1 MSLTV
6 PGDSRGKSGKYDEFW
21 WDIDYPSFSSQ
32 AEAGQSVERQIEKV
46 ILMVKWHCSEPS
58 LI

>member
-32 AEAGQSVERQIEKV
+32 AEAGQLVESEKV
-46 ILMVKWHCSEPS
+46 ILMVDWHCSEPS